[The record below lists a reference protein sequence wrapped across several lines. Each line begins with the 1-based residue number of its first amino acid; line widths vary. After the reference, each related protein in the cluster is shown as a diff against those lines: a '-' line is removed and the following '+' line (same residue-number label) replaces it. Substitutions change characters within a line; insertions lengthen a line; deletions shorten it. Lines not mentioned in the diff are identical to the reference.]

1 MLSTMASVCRTACLA
16 AGKASLPQSTWLPAH
31 ALLGT
36 ASAIL
41 PLLSHGWR
49 LFGRG
54 VVGAGH
60 KLANDC
66 PNSLAVQMITYQI
79 QEPFLVLFNLLL
91 WV

>member
-1 MLSTMASVCRTACLA
+1 MASMCRAACLA
-16 AGKASLPQSTWLPAH
+16 AGRASLPQSMWLPAS
-31 ALLGT
+31 ALLET

-41 PLLSHGWR
+41 PLRTHGWR

-54 VVGAGH
+54 VVGAVH

-66 PNSLAVQMITYQI
+66 PNSLAVQMIMCQI
-79 QEPFLVLFNLLL
+79 QEPFPALFNLLL